1 MESFR
6 TEMYPDPTLR
16 GESSWRQMVIDII
29 ETLVISLI
37 LFAAINFVSAR
48 IRVESVSMRETL
60 LPGDF
65 VLVNR
70 MAYNLGDFAIG
81 DVKRGDVIVFDP
93 PFAAPEPYI
102 KRIIGLP
109 GEVVTIENGK
119 VYVDDVLMQES
130 YIQVS
135 FRADGSWEVPLSEIF
150 VMGDNRN
157 NSSDSRSWGAVPLEN
172 IIGKALFVYW
182 PVEQWGA
189 LTSSAVAAS
198 ETPAAYP

>member
-1 MESFR
+1 MENFR
-6 TEMYPDPTLR
+6 SEMYPDPALG
-16 GESSWRQMVIDII
+16 GESSWRQMLIDII

-37 LFAAINFVSAR
+37 LFAVINFVSAR

-70 MAYNLGDFAIG
+70 MAYKISDFPTGEI
-81 DVKRGDVIVFDP
+81 KRGDVVVFDP

-102 KRIIGLP
+102 KRVIGLP
-109 GEVVTIENGK
+109 GEVVSIKDGK
-119 VYVDDVLMQES
+119 LYVNDTLMQES

-135 FRADGSWEVPLSEIF
+135 YHSNGSWEVPQNEIF

-157 NSSDSRSWGAVPLEN
+157 NSSDSRSWGTVPIGN
-172 IIGKALFVYW
+172 ILGKALFVYW
-182 PVEQWGA
+182 PIEQWGA
-189 LTSSAVAAS
+189 LTSSAVAAAGS
-198 ETPAAYP
+198 P

>member
-1 MESFR
+1 MI
-6 TEMYPDPTLR
+6 PDPTLG
-16 GESSWRQMVIDII
+16 GESSWRQILIDII

-70 MAYNLGDFAIG
+70 IAYNLRNFQTGVI
-81 DVKRGDVIVFDP
+81 KRGDVIVFDP

-102 KRIIGLP
+102 KRVIGLP
-109 GEVVTIENGK
+109 GEVVSIKDGK
-119 VYVDDVLMQES
+119 LYVDDTLMQES

-135 FRADGSWEVPLSEIF
+135 FHSNGSWEVPENEIF

-157 NSSDSRSWGAVPLEN
+157 NSSDSRSWGTVPVEN

-198 ETPAAYP
+198 ESP